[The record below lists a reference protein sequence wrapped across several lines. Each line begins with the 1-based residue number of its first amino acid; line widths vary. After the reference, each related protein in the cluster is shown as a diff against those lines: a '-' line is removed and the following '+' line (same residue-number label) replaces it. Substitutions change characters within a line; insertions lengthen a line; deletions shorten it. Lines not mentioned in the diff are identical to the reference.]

1 MRPGLTGWAQ
11 VNAGRDV
18 TAANKA
24 ALDVWH
30 VRSPALDL
38 AILLQTLRMLI
49 AGERISAAAI
59 RQAWRGLQSAGIC
72 GAGEWAAAPRSSL
85 AGPGTERIA

>member
-1 MRPGLTGWAQ
+1 M
-11 VNAGRDV
+11 

-24 ALDVWH
+24 ALDVWY
-30 VRSPALDL
+30 VRNASPALDL
-38 AILLQTLRMLI
+38 AILLRTLRMLI

-59 RQAWRGLQSAGIC
+59 RQAWRDLQSAGIC
-72 GAGEWAAAPRSSL
+72 GAGEWAATPRSSL